1 VLFIDF
7 KYSNNR
13 VLNYAVYYNTCFFIQ
28 RLLCVFLIV
37 LEPIYEF
44 NSAYILQT
52 VMVSAMIFSSI
63 VLHFNLFIDNQQMLM
78 FMINQIYIIIVCYL
92 LLVCYQITEVDQQE
106 MVDNI
111 LVYSIYLIFGYHALY
126 IYAGALLQF
135 IKYQRKKIEDR

>member
-1 VLFIDF
+1 
-7 KYSNNR
+7 
-13 VLNYAVYYNTCFFIQ
+13 
-28 RLLCVFLIV
+28 
-37 LEPIYEF
+37 
-44 NSAYILQT
+44 
-52 VMVSAMIFSSI
+52 MIFSSI